1 MVIGI
6 FLIIFIGAAV
16 DALKKNINDSI
27 SRLGDE
33 VIYVHKWPW
42 EGGFNYPFWKY
53 LMRPQPN
60 PREAN
65 LLQERLGSI
74 AQVSFQAQSNATV
87 RSSKFS
93 IESTSIYG
101 QAEGM
106 NMVSPLEIDK
116 GRAFS
121 EMEILSGRDV
131 CIIGPDIAQNL
142 FPGAQPIGQTLRIG
156 ARKFSVIGL
165 TVAQGESLIDIGEDR
180 RIYDPFGAFKAL
192 VGVGGGGI
200 HREIVAKPLL
210 GVPRARVKDE
220 LMGAMRAIR
229 KIQPLEEED
238 FTLNEASMIAKE
250 TAGITSI
257 LNLVALLIGGMAI
270 LVGGFGVANIL
281 FVSVKERIP
290 VIGLQ
295 KALGAKRSF
304 ILWQFLFE
312 AIALSMLGGLLGLL
326 LVYLAALG
334 VRSFS
339 DFEMVL
345 SFDNVVRGLWVSS
358 AVGLIAGFA
367 PAWSA
372 SKLLPVDAIRQ
383 GA

>member
-1 MVIGI
+1 
-6 FLIIFIGAAV
+6 
-16 DALKKNINDSI
+16 
-27 SRLGDE
+27 
-33 VIYVHKWPW
+33 
-42 EGGFNYPFWKY
+42 
-53 LMRPQPN
+53 
-60 PREAN
+60 
-65 LLQERLGSI
+65 
-74 AQVSFQAQSNATV
+74 
-87 RSSKFS
+87 
-93 IESTSIYG
+93 
-101 QAEGM
+101 
-106 NMVSPLEIDK
+106 
-116 GRAFS
+116 
-121 EMEILSGRDV
+121 
-131 CIIGPDIAQNL
+131 
-142 FPGAQPIGQTLRIG
+142 
-156 ARKFSVIGL
+156 
-165 TVAQGESLIDIGEDR
+165 
-180 RIYDPFGAFKAL
+180 
-192 VGVGGGGI
+192 
-200 HREIVAKPLL
+200 
-210 GVPRARVKDE
+210 
-220 LMGAMRAIR
+220 
-229 KIQPLEEED
+229 
-238 FTLNEASMIAKE
+238 
-250 TAGITSI
+250 
-257 LNLVALLIGGMAI
+257 
-270 LVGGFGVANIL
+270 VGGFGVANIL